1 MREYLTLLDF
11 FRRHRWRY
19 IMGVVWL
26 LAVDF
31 LQMLIPRLLGLFT
44 DQLLATPVNMGQLR
58 HTLLLLLVIAV
69 GIAFFRYLWRLYI
82 MGAARILEKYLRD
95 LLFKHL
101 QQLPPAF
108 YLRNKTGEL
117 MAHLT
122 NDINAVRNSLGLS
135 IVLLVDAV
143 FLTAMAVFFMFTT
156 VDYRL
161 ALLALIPM
169 PFLAVSF
176 QKLSQTLYHRFLRV
190 QESFGALTETAQE
203 NLNALRLV
211 KAFALEDVEKN
222 RFARTAKA
230 YMESN
235 FRLYQIWGFYNPL
248 ILFFGIISFIIVV
261 IYGGR
266 LVIEGEISIGDFV
279 AFNGYL
285 TLLAWP
291 MMAAGWV
298 INFAQR
304 GRASM
309 ERINKLLR
317 ENTGEPAKEPLQKWP
332 VSTKEDIHLR
342 NLTFRYAGARND
354 SLSNLSFTI
363 PQGQI
368 TAITGQIGSG
378 KTSVFYL
385 LLRFFVPQQGEILLG
400 TLPLNQIP
408 LNLWRSKLGYLP
420 QDGFI
425 FADSIAANISF
436 AHMEATQHEI
446 EEAAGLAA
454 IHKEIMALPGGY
466 GAEVGERGITLSGGQ
481 QQRISLARAL
491 LGRPPFI
498 LLDDPFSAVDVPT
511 EEKIISNLRS
521 LGRDTTILISSH
533 RVQTLKR
540 ADKIIV
546 LEKGRLAAAG
556 SHAELLQ
563 RGEESYV
570 RLCRQQLWQEK
581 LAEE

>member
-19 IMGVVWL
+19 ILGVVWL
-26 LAVDF
+26 IAVDF

-44 DQLLATPVNMGQLR
+44 DQLLATPVDTGQLR
-58 HTLLLLLVIAV
+58 YILLLILLIAI
-69 GIAFFRYLWRLYI
+69 GIAFFRFLWRLYI
-82 MGAARILEKYLRD
+82 MGAARMLEKYLRD

-101 QQLPPAF
+101 QHLPPAF

-143 FLTAMAVFFMFTT
+143 FLTAMAVFFMFNT

-161 ALLALIPM
+161 AMLALIPL
-169 PFLAVSF
+169 PFLAISF
-176 QKLSQTLYHRFLRV
+176 QKLGQNLYQRFLGV

-222 RFARTAKA
+222 RFAQTAHA
-230 YMESN
+230 YMQNN
-235 FRLYQIWGFYNPL
+235 FRLYKIWGLYNPL

-261 IYGGR
+261 LFGGR

-285 TLLAWP
+285 ALLTWP

-309 ERINKLLR
+309 QRINSLLQ
-317 ENTGEPAKEPLQKWP
+317 EETGETAQEPLQTFPASIK
-332 VSTKEDIHLR
+332 DDLHFQ
-342 NLTFRYAGARND
+342 NLSFRYAGANSD
-354 SLSNLSFTI
+354 SLSKLNFTI
-363 PQGQI
+363 PRGKI

-378 KTSVFYL
+378 KSTLFYL
-385 LLRFFVPQQGEILLG
+385 MLRFFRPQQGEILLG
-400 TLPLNQIP
+400 SYPLERLPMNM
-408 LNLWRSKLGYLP
+408 WRSKIGYLP

-425 FADSIAANISF
+425 FADTIAANIAF
-436 AHMEATQHEI
+436 AHGEATQHEI
-446 EEAAGLAA
+446 EETARLAA

-466 GAEVGERGITLSGGQ
+466 GAQVGERGVTLSGGQ

-491 LGRPPFI
+491 LGRHPFL

-511 EEKIISNLRS
+511 EEKIISNLRRVD
-521 LGRDTTILISSH
+521 RDTTIVISSH

-546 LEKGRLAAAG
+546 LDKGKLAASG
-556 SHAELLQ
+556 THTELLQ
-563 RGEESYV
+563 QGEESYV
-570 RLCRQQLWQEK
+570 RLCRQQLWQES
-581 LAEE
+581 LEQD